1 MTQSKNWWADIDTSA
16 LPPVFKNIEHYAQ
29 TDPEMTVC
37 LFNEQA
43 LSYEELWQQVEA
55 TAKALLALGIQPGQ
69 RVATLCTPRPE
80 FLVTYLAASSIGA
93 VWLGLNPRYTVHELS
108 HVIGDAEPALVF
120 TLVGDS
126 APELLQRLE
135 AVYEGL
141 GAEKKPPVVAL
152 NQCDDAVSNVEGIIP
167 WTAFIEEAGR
177 CDAAVLQQA
186 RDSVAPSDT
195 AMIVYT
201 SGTTGKPKGARIRHS
216 GLSRLAHVQ
225 SLKWGVKQPRVLVN
239 LPINHI
245 GCVGDLCTVTLYS
258 KGSLVFS
265 ENFNVEENLA
275 LIENK
280 KVSALFQIPTQLQML
295 AASPNFNTYSLAS
308 LALVGWGGGPL
319 SLAVIDKYRAKGCR
333 VMTTYG
339 LTEVGSSV
347 SYTPIDASEE
357 VLTNTVGSPDPQ
369 LHLRFLAEDGSWAGE
384 QGPGEVCVKHPSV
397 MAGYLN
403 LPEATAEAFTA
414 DGWLRTG
421 DIGELRDDGNL
432 VLFSRVS
439 EMYKSG
445 GYNVYPREIEQ
456 VLESYPGI
464 EIAVVVSRPDPQW
477 GEVGAA
483 FLEAVTDI
491 DVEQLQQHARNSLAN
506 YKIPKAFS
514 VMTLPRLSNDKIDKQ
529 KLREIARKQNK

>member
-1 MTQSKNWWADIDTSA
+1 MAQSKNRWVDVDTSA
-16 LPPVFKNIEHYAQ
+16 LPPVFKSIEQYAQ
-29 TDPEMTVC
+29 TDPELTVSI
-37 LFNEQA
+37 FDDQTV
-43 LSYEELWQQVEA
+43 SYGDLWQQVETTA
-55 TAKALLALGIQPGQ
+55 TALLALGVQPGQ
-69 RVATLCTPRPE
+69 RVATLSTPRPE

-108 HVIGDAEPALVF
+108 HVISDAAPVLVF
-120 TLVGDS
+120 TLAGEN
-126 APELLQRLE
+126 APELLPRLE
-135 AVYEGL
+135 AVYEEL
-141 GAEKKPPVVAL
+141 GIDSKPPFVAL
-152 NQCDDAVSNVEGIIP
+152 NKGVNAEGSMP
-167 WTAFIEEAGR
+167 WSAFVQEADR
-177 CDAAVLQQA
+177 CDPSALKHAH
-186 RDSVAPSDT
+186 DSVAPSDT

-201 SGTTGKPKGARIRHS
+201 SGTTGKPKGARVRHS
-216 GLSRLAHVQ
+216 GLARLAYVQ
-225 SLKWGVKQPRVLVN
+225 CKQWSVSQPRVLVN

-245 GCVGDLCTVTLYS
+245 GCVGDLCSVTLYG

-265 ENFNVEENLA
+265 ENFNVEESLA

-295 AASPNFNTYSLAS
+295 AASPNFKTYSLAN
-308 LALVGWGGGPL
+308 LELIGWGGGPL
-319 SLAVIDKYRAKGCR
+319 SLAVINKYRAKGCR

-347 SYTPIDASEE
+347 SYTVVDASDE

-369 LHLRFLAEDGSWAGE
+369 LKLRFLAEDGSWAGE
-384 QGPGEVCVKHPSV
+384 QGPGEVCVKHSSV

-403 LPEATAEAFTA
+403 LPDATAEAFTA

-421 DIGELRDDGNL
+421 DIGEVRDDGNL

-464 EIAVVVSRPDPQW
+464 EIAVVLARPDSKW
-477 GEVGAA
+477 GEVGVA
-483 FLEAVTDI
+483 FLESVREI
-491 DVEQLQQHARNSLAN
+491 DLEKLQQCARNSLAN
-506 YKIPKAFS
+506 YKIPKNFS

-529 KLREIARKQNK
+529 KLRELARKQNR